1 MDAALSRGLQ
11 ILSRCASLGC
21 IEGLMTAQ
29 LNAAAFANV
38 ALDLRMALAQLD
50 VGALGCCDDFTV
62 MHVAL
67 TLEQLAKVQA
77 PFPEAQQQM
86 MIQLRKLAEAKRIQE
101 QQSDRVPGASPAAKD
116 LREMAFRAVN
126 GFAPDYRKT
135 DLSTLLPDNI
145 ACVWASA
152 EEDTLM

>member
-1 MDAALSRGLQ
+1 MEAALSRGLQ

-29 LNAAAFANV
+29 FNAAAFANV

-50 VGALGCCDDFTV
+50 VGALGCDDFTV
-62 MHVAL
+62 THVAL

-101 QQSDRVPGASPAAKD
+101 QQSHCVPGSSPAAKD

-135 DLSTLLPDNI
+135 DLNTSLPDNI

-152 EEDTLM
+152 DEDTLM